1 MQTSPEKSARIY
13 PRGEEMLSEKIRD
26 LRKKSGLSQE
36 ELAEKLDVSRQAV
49 SKWEL
54 GAAVPTAD
62 KLLELSDFFGV
73 SLDYLMRFDS
83 DNSENPVS
91 EATDS
96 EKPRANSSK
105 AFRKSAMIFLF
116 ALALLAVVILVLL
129 CFLLGGDDVHTSFQI
144 TLDGV
149 GILVTAAIICAVL
162 GIILLISLKK

>member
-1 MQTSPEKSARIY
+1 
-13 PRGEEMLSEKIRD
+13 MLSEKIRD

-91 EATDS
+91 DATNP

-105 AFRKSAMIFLF
+105 AFRKSAMIFMF
-116 ALALLAVVILVLL
+116 AMALLAVVILVLL
-129 CFLLGGDDVHTSFQI
+129 YALFGGDNVHSSFMI

-149 GILVTAAIICAVL
+149 GILVVIAIICAVL
-162 GIILLISLKK
+162 GIIFLISLKK

>member
-1 MQTSPEKSARIY
+1 
-13 PRGEEMLSEKIRD
+13 MLSEKIRD

-83 DNSENPVS
+83 DNPENPVS
-91 EATDS
+91 EAPDL

-105 AFRKSAMIFLF
+105 AFRKSAMICLF
-116 ALALLAVVILVLL
+116 AMALLSVLILVLL
-129 CFLLGGDDVHTSFQI
+129 YALFGGDDVHTSFMI

-149 GILVTAAIICAVL
+149 GILVVTAIICAVL